1 MVDRLKKNAT
11 YEKDYRFGAGF
22 PVDRAYEFIENIKSE
37 LVGKQINRVLVNDFW
52 ADYDQIK
59 EDNRDYY
66 ETAKHFYRE
75 HPGRDCLI
83 WDWIIIFE
91 IGGEQFEI
99 SLWSPY
105 RYNLGL
111 NKIDIETVIE
121 TKGKKIKE
129 FAQYMGNE
137 KLYFDVS
144 CIFEK
149 DIINERIKDICIT
162 SKKMDDTD
170 EEVLESIVILL
181 ENGKN
186 IKISEDFDN
195 VSVDIK

>member
-11 YEKDYRFGAGF
+11 YEKDYRFGVGF

-37 LVGKQINRVLVNDFW
+37 LVGKQINKILVNDFW

-99 SLWSPY
+99 SLWSPW

-111 NKIDIETVIE
+111 NKIDIQKIIE
-121 TKGKKIKE
+121 TKGKKIKD
-129 FAQYMGNE
+129 FAQYMGDE
-137 KLYFDVS
+137 KIYFDVS

-149 DIINERIKDICIT
+149 DIIGQQIKDIKVE
-162 SKKMDDTD
+162 SKKIEDA
-170 EEVLESIVILL
+170 EEPVLESVVILL
-181 ENGKN
+181 ENGKT
-186 IKISEDFDN
+186 IKVLEDFDN
-195 VSVDIK
+195 VSVDVR